1 MQSHAQNDT
10 LGFFEPAPTY
20 NKGRFIGLMSTAGAL
35 YVGSLVGLNSLWY
48 ADYPRSSFHFFND
61 NDEWLL
67 MDKGG
72 HVIASYYISK
82 YGIDLVKWT
91 GMERKKAIWIGGSFG
106 AIFQTTIEI
115 LDGFSAQWGAS
126 PGDLIANTT
135 GSALAI
141 GQELL
146 WDEQRII
153 LRYSYHFT
161 EETRYRPN
169 LLGSNWKERWLKDYN
184 GQTHWLSANIY
195 SFLGNED
202 SKFPRWLNVA
212 VGHGAQGMLGGSSNP
227 IEYEGKPLPYFERYH
242 QFYLGFDIEL
252 GRIKT
257 KSKFL
262 KTLFNSVV
270 LIKVPMPT
278 LEYNNV
284 NGFKFHPL
292 YF

>member
-1 MQSHAQNDT
+1 
-10 LGFFEPAPTY
+10 
-20 NKGRFIGLMSTAGAL
+20 MSTAGVL
-35 YVGSLVGLNSLWY
+35 YVGSLIGLNSAWY
-48 ADYPRSSFHFFND
+48 ADYPKSRFHFFND

-72 HVIASYYISK
+72 HVVASYYISK

-106 AIFQTTIEI
+106 VIFQTTIEI

-126 PGDLIANTT
+126 PGDLIANTV
-135 GSALAI
+135 GSAIAI

-146 WDEQRII
+146 WDDQRII
-153 LRYSYHFT
+153 FRYSYHYT
-161 EETRYRPN
+161 EETKYRPN

-184 GQTHWLSANIY
+184 GQTYWLSANIH
-195 SFLGNED
+195 SFLRNSD
-202 SKFPRWLNVA
+202 SRFPRWLNVA
-212 VGHGAQGMLGGSSNP
+212 VGYGAQGMLGGSSNP
-227 IEYEGKPLPYFERYH
+227 TELNGQPLPYFERYH
-242 QFYLGFDIEL
+242 QFYFGLDIEL

-262 KTLFNSVV
+262 KALFNSVV

-278 LEYNNV
+278 LEYNTV